1 MPLVLYP
8 KSDHQ
13 TQGRLYFSYLSS
25 RGFINCCEGT
35 KSVSKKKKKNFFFA
49 CGCALDLA
57 PFVEKTVCFTVLPLL
72 FCHRLVDSFYMGP
85 FLDSSL

>member
-35 KSVSKKKKKNFFFA
+35 KSVSKKKKKIFF
-49 CGCALDLA
+49 L
-57 PFVEKTVCFTVLPLL
+57 
-72 FCHRLVDSFYMGP
+72 HVDVH
-85 FLDSSL
+85 LI